1 MLIFYIKIKYHRFYL
16 LTNLKLTKANS
27 DVPLE
32 ILVMFNMHLL
42 HLAAR
47 VSSEK
52 SVKCLLSFGADSL
65 WVDGNNAR
73 AINVVG
79 ECTPEFDGFA
89 FRFASSDEE
98 RLHCR
103 KVLLQAL
110 PKDKWPTLEDVAIE
124 NGPNALELI
133 ETLLAVGANPLE
145 PNSQK
150 LFPYHFAQNQAIFK
164 ALTQPPVEPRS
175 LMLTL
180 SRYDSEVKNFC

>member
-1 MLIFYIKIKYHRFYL
+1 
-16 LTNLKLTKANS
+16 
-27 DVPLE
+27 
-32 ILVMFNMHLL
+32 MFNMHLL

-47 VSSEK
+47 VASEK
-52 SVKCLLSFGADSL
+52 SMNCLLSFGADSL
-65 WVDGNNAR
+65 WLDGNNAR

-103 KVLLQAL
+103 KILLQAL
-110 PKDKWPTLEDVAIE
+110 PKNKWPTLEDVAIE
-124 NGPNALELI
+124 NGPNAIELI

-150 LFPYHFAQNQAIFK
+150 LFPFHFAQNQEIFK

-180 SRYDSEVKNFC
+180 ARFENEMIIIYFN